1 MAIDISNIQKSKRPR
16 PKKKVAKGKN
26 FWKKELTIGKPF
38 GDKEKVSFY
47 KELGSLLE
55 AGVDFKRALEILA
68 EQQVNDKHKERIET
82 IKNDIIGG
90 KPLYEAMRDIGVFS
104 PYEYFSVKI
113 GEESRSLNGVLPELY
128 QYFERKIQLRRQLTS
143 VLMYPAFVL
152 LLTFGVLYFMMNYV
166 VPMFSTVFKQF
177 GRELPALT
185 QKIIYLSEHF
195 TTFAIIFGIVVA
207 AIIGIHF
214 YSKQK
219 QKYRHI
225 TSSVMMR
232 IPFFGKLIKKIYITR
247 FSQSLSLLLKAKTPL
262 VTALDLVEKMIS
274 FYPIEKSLSEI
285 KVAVTRGS
293 SFSKA
298 LKEHKMY
305 DHKLV
310 SLVSVAEEANTLD
323 LMFERLSQQYNKEM
337 EHQTKMLGSV
347 IEPLIILII
356 GAVVGVVL
364 IAMYAPMFDL
374 SKILQTN

>member
-1 MAIDISNIQKSKRPR
+1 MAIDLSSIQKSKEPLKDNKRS
-16 PKKKVAKGKN
+16 KKGS
-26 FWKKELTIGKPF
+26 FWKKELSLGASF
-38 GDKEKVSFY
+38 GYKEKMSFY
-47 KELGSLLE
+47 KELGSLLD
-55 AGVDFKRALEILA
+55 AGVDFKRSLEILA
-68 EQQVNDKHKERIET
+68 EQQPKEKQKERIEN
-82 IKNDIIGG
+82 IMNDVVGG
-90 KPLYEAMRDIGVFS
+90 KPLYEAMKDTGVFS
-104 PYEYFSVKI
+104 PYEYYSVKI
-113 GEESRSLNGVLPELY
+113 GEESRSLNGVLPELC

-166 VPMFSTVFKQF
+166 VPMFSNVFKQF

-195 TTFAIIFGIVVA
+195 TTFAFVFLGILGMM
-207 AIIGIHF
+207 ILGHF
-214 YSKQK
+214 YGKNK
-219 QKYRHI
+219 DGYRNYMSI
-225 TSSVMMR
+225 FMMR
-232 IPFFGKLIKKIYITR
+232 IPFFGKLVKKIYITR

-293 SFSKA
+293 SFSNA
-298 LKEHKMY
+298 LKEHKIY

-323 LMFERLSQQYNKEM
+323 LMFERLAQQHNKET
-337 EHQTKMLGSV
+337 EHQTKMLGA
-347 IEPLIILII
+347 IMEPLIILII